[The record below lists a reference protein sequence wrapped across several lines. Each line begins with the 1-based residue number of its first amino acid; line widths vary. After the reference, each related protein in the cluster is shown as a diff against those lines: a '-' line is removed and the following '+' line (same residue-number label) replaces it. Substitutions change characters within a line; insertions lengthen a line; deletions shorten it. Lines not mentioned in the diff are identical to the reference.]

1 MTGTRP
7 SSTSRAPSFDL
18 PTPRARARWLA
29 SCVAILALVGVPPSF
44 AQESDLPLSAVAVG
58 DVGFGRTE
66 GPDGPA
72 TFDVEVLGVRAPS
85 GPGTP
90 LLLVRTSGPFLD
102 EVGGVAAGMSGS
114 PVFLGPPGEERLVG
128 ALAYA
133 FPDSDHRLA
142 LITPIAAMRALA
154 DEDGAPPP
162 APGGA
167 TPLAPAPLLL
177 AGASDRA
184 AALLAPALG
193 RAGAHVV
200 PIQAGSGTSQDS
212 ETEPDVVIAGDAVAV
227 ALIRG
232 DVRLAAIGT
241 ATDVRGDE
249 VLLLGHPFLRV
260 GPTDLA
266 LFAADVP
273 AIVANRTLPFKL
285 ADLGTNPIGTVT
297 RDGQA
302 GLRATLGRVPDDLP
316 VVVRVDGPSASL
328 SVTARL
334 ARLPGITPALLAL
347 TVQEAVDALSDRVAG
362 GTAEVA
368 LEIAV
373 GDGPP
378 VRLLD
383 QRFDDDDLALEVAR
397 LAAAPLVTL
406 LDNPFR
412 DPELRRIAVRV
423 ELRPGPEHAEIV
435 EVALETPEVA
445 PGGTVQA
452 FVRVQP
458 YRSEARVLSLAVPI
472 PDDADA
478 GDLVLTFRGASV
490 RDPRVEENDPP
501 PADPLAQATSGLPA
515 VLSWGELIAAL
526 ENRPQAREMLIEM
539 PGETRPRRLARHD
552 VGTVVTGLERVTVRV
567 VAAEEDGDATGGER

>member
-1 MTGTRP
+1 M
-7 SSTSRAPSFDL
+7 A
-18 PTPRARARWLA
+18 ALA
-29 SCVAILALVGVPPSF
+29 CLAGLGRGV
-44 AQESDLPLSAVAVG
+44 AQENDLPLASVAVG

-90 LLLVRTSGPFLD
+90 LLLVRTSGAFLD
-102 EVGGVAAGMSGS
+102 DVGGVAAGMSGS
-114 PVFLGPPGEERLVG
+114 PVFLGPAGSERLVG

-154 DEDGAPPP
+154 GEDGAPPL

-177 AGASDRA
+177 AGASGRG
-184 AALLAPALG
+184 AALLAPVLG
-193 RAGAHVV
+193 RAGAQIV
-200 PIQAGSGTSQDS
+200 PIQAGSGALGGGP
-212 ETEPDVVIAGDAVAV
+212 TEPSDLAAGDAVAV

-241 ATDVRGDE
+241 ATDVRDDE
-249 VLLLGHPFLRV
+249 VLLLGHPLLRA

-285 ADLGTNPIGTVT
+285 ADLGADPIGTVT

-316 VVVRVDGPSASL
+316 VVVRVDGPSASR

-347 TVQEAVDALSDRVAG
+347 TVQQAVDALRDRVAG

-368 LEIAV
+368 WEIAV
-373 GDGPP
+373 GEGPP

-383 QRFDDDDLALEVAR
+383 QRFDDDDLALALAR
-397 LAAAPLVTL
+397 LSAAPLVTL

-412 DPELRRIAVRV
+412 DPRLQRVALRI
-423 ELRPGPEHAEIV
+423 ELRPDPERTEIV
-435 EVALETPEVA
+435 EVALEAPEVD

-452 FVRVQP
+452 FVRLQP
-458 YRSEARVLSLAVPI
+458 YRSEAQVLSLAVPV
-472 PDDADA
+472 PDDVEP
-478 GDLVLTFRGASV
+478 GELVLTFRGASV
-490 RDPRVEENDPP
+490 RDPRAEEGDPP
-501 PADPLAQATSGLPA
+501 PADPLAQATSGLPP

-526 ENRPQAREMLIEM
+526 EDRPQAREMLIEI
-539 PGETRPRRLARHD
+539 PGESRPRRLARRD
-552 VGTVVTGLERVTVRV
+552 VGAVVTGLERVTVRV
-567 VAAEEDGDATGGER
+567 VAPPDEAASGPGGDAGDAGDGGDGGDAREAEGDATGDATGGER